1 MCVADVWDALTAQ
14 DRPYKPPI
22 PADRSCEIL
31 RSGAKYGEF
40 EKDVVEL
47 FINHR
52 LWEKKPGEITEFP
65 DEEDK

>member
-1 MCVADVWDALTAQ
+1 
-14 DRPYKPPI
+14 
-22 PADRSCEIL
+22 
-31 RSGAKYGEF
+31 
-40 EKDVVEL
+40 VEL